1 MKMPPLILA
10 SVSPRRADLLRQL
23 GLDFKVVP
31 SSATEIHHDQL
42 TAREVAQ
49 INGYRKARAV
59 AKKFPDALVLG
70 ADTVVHTDSA
80 MFGKPKNLE
89 EAYQMLETLQGRTH
103 EVVTAVCL
111 LNLRHHRQQI
121 FTDNTFVT
129 FRPLDAVK
137 IRRYLTKVD
146 PLDKAGAYAIQE
158 EGDLLVERVAGSFTN
173 VVGLPL
179 EKLRVQLAAFP
190 GFSESMPG
198 LVPLLATG
206 VGAPARSRPAQLR
219 P

>member
-1 MKMPPLILA
+1 MVGTPQGP
-10 SVSPRRADLLRQL
+10 SH
-23 GLDFKVVP
+23 GVV
-31 SSATEIHHDQL
+31 A
-42 TAREVAQ
+42 
-49 INGYRKARAV
+49 
-59 AKKFPDALVLG
+59 
-70 ADTVVHTDSA
+70 
-80 MFGKPKNLE
+80 
-89 EAYQMLETLQGRTH
+89 
-103 EVVTAVCL
+103 AVCL

-190 GFSESMPG
+190 GFSE
-198 LVPLLATG
+198 
-206 VGAPARSRPAQLR
+206 
-219 P
+219 

>member
-179 EKLRVQLAAFP
+179 EKLR
-190 GFSESMPG
+190 
-198 LVPLLATG
+198 
-206 VGAPARSRPAQLR
+206 APTRSRPAQLR